1 MSYGFNIGICL
12 FLVIL
17 QTTVMPHLSVP
28 GRFYDLLVP
37 FIVYLGLSRSV
48 RESLLIVVFVGFIMD
63 NLSGGPFGLY
73 LTTYFWLLIGV
84 KGITLLLQVGNRLF
98 LVTLIVAAGVLME
111 NLIFLGTFAVFG
123 PERQFAGDAVT
134 IVTIQVLW
142 AALTGSLFLLIFR
155 NTHSWLDSGFRAFY
169 ARRTDN

>member
-17 QTTVMPHLSVP
+17 QTTIMPHLSVP

-37 FIVYLGLSRSV
+37 FIVYLGLFRSV

-63 NLSGGPFGLY
+63 NLSGAPFGLY

-84 KGITLLLQVGNRLF
+84 KGITLILQVGNRLF
-98 LVTLIVAAGVLME
+98 IVTLIVAAGVLME
-111 NLIFLGTFAVFG
+111 NLI
-123 PERQFAGDAVT
+123 
-134 IVTIQVLW
+134 
-142 AALTGSLFLLIFR
+142 
-155 NTHSWLDSGFRAFY
+155 
-169 ARRTDN
+169 